1 MLMWQ
6 SACWRLR
13 MFARDPVCM
22 KSLMQALERMH
33 DMCFQAAMEKD
44 IMANKFLEHARV
56 HSNIYGTVSPRP
68 ASK

>member
-1 MLMWQ
+1 
-6 SACWRLR
+6 
-13 MFARDPVCM
+13 
-22 KSLMQALERMH
+22 MQALKRMH

-44 IMANKFLEHARV
+44 IKANKFLEHARV